1 MKFYNPERLVLFT
14 AHTVLSVLI
23 SLLAVGQTD
32 SVTPKPVKEPTQMIT
47 VQQGQTLADLAEL
60 YFGDRRS
67 YKKFLDYNNIADI
80 NTLKPGD
87 RLQVPIGKEESRSDR
102 VGKETEQQ
110 VKSAFQEKEEVSQ
123 QVKSAFQEQKSI
135 PAQPAPEE
143 QIDSPELS
151 PPAKRKRK

>member
-1 MKFYNPERLVLFT
+1 MKFYNPKRLVLFT
-14 AHTVLSVLI
+14 AHIVLSVLI
-23 SLLAVGQTD
+23 SLLAVGQTA

-87 RLQVPIGKEESRSDR
+87 RLQVPIGKE
-102 VGKETEQQ
+102 TEQQ
-110 VKSAFQEKEEVSQ
+110 VKSTFQEKEEVSQ
-123 QVKSAFQEQKSI
+123 QVK
-135 PAQPAPEE
+135 
-143 QIDSPELS
+143 
-151 PPAKRKRK
+151 